1 MNGDHFYRFCEPESH
16 IFFCIF
22 PLRTFVI
29 QQIPSSNLF
38 MVVVENTC
46 DCSSAPPV
54 TMEPIEIIYILFI
67 NQLKPLLVEREVKAW
82 VFVWLSA
89 LTSEHIMRLW
99 SATDWSFKRIA
110 DGHSPVIHFIRRYI
124 IMMLY
129 YSISAFDD
137 QHDTRFQT
145 TVKKNCYILKLHQ
158 HIFYFKV
165 PHSLCL

>member
-1 MNGDHFYRFCEPESH
+1 MIYIVYYILRDFMIFFDRNEGIIICGHPVNGDHFYRFCEPESH

-67 NQLKPLLVEREVKAW
+67 NQLKPLLVEREVKA
-82 VFVWLSA
+82 
-89 LTSEHIMRLW
+89 
-99 SATDWSFKRIA
+99 
-110 DGHSPVIHFIRRYI
+110 
-124 IMMLY
+124 
-129 YSISAFDD
+129 
-137 QHDTRFQT
+137 
-145 TVKKNCYILKLHQ
+145 
-158 HIFYFKV
+158 
-165 PHSLCL
+165 